1 MSKLHL
7 PRHKATAAARGV
19 SVVGNPEKMV
29 RQVPSVPVVAVVAHV
44 WWRHGRWLALCPAR
58 TAQPDMTIVK
68 CEYLSP
74 TQHPPHP
81 ATSRQSFIGVTLI
94 TSTASQTH
102 LVKRH

>member
-29 RQVPSVPVVAVVAHV
+29 RQVPSVPVVGGGTCVVAAREMV
-44 WWRHGRWLALCPAR
+44 STVPCPAR

-94 TSTASQTH
+94 TSTARLTS
-102 LVKRH
+102 